1 MNLEAFCRIADRLL
15 FRQLTTHSHQQ
26 GGNIMS
32 QATMNSVINGVDVER
47 LGATVQAIQQTP
59 PLARGRRHAMKSP
72 HIIGFA
78 AAALLACA
86 APSSGTEPTV
96 APAPPKSISDTVPLY
111 TNLGSHHKRIST
123 RVPATQQYFDQGLR
137 LVYGFNHVEAIRS
150 FTRAAE
156 LDSTCAMCYWGI
168 ALAYGPHVNAP
179 MDSASGVAAYAA
191 AQKALALKSHATA
204 PERAY
209 IEAVAQRYAAVPPT
223 DRARL
228 DTLYSRAMERVANT
242 YANDLDAATL
252 YAESLMDLRPWNYWR
267 PDGTP
272 YPGTN
277 EIVHQLRRVLS
288 RNPNHPGACHYY
300 IHAVEAVNPQAAVPC
315 AERLARLMPGEGHM
329 VHMPAHIYIRVG
341 RWNDAVQANQHAI
354 HTDEVFIEGQHPMGV
369 YPLAYYPHNIHFL
382 AFASTMAGRSVQAI
396 EASNTL
402 TSKVNLDAARQVGM
416 LQEMLPYHALT
427 LTTFGKWDDVLAEPL
442 PPADIRFSYAMAY
455 YARGV
460 AHAAKGQW
468 AEAQAA
474 LDTVTAINA
483 ATPEGADGKTALSIA
498 VHALSGEIAT
508 RRGDLDAG
516 TNHFREATKIEDA
529 GLYFEPPK
537 WYYPIRH
544 SLGAALLKAGQNAKA
559 EKVYREDL
567 RRFPENGWSLFGLA
581 QALRA
586 QGKNTEAAAAEAR
599 FRRAWA
605 STDVTLTASRF

>member
-1 MNLEAFCRIADRLL
+1 MRTNVR
-15 FRQLTTHSHQQ
+15 S
-26 GGNIMS
+26 S
-32 QATMNSVINGVDVER
+32 DVETLKTHFKR
-47 LGATVQAIQQTP
+47 MSAL
-59 PLARGRRHAMKSP
+59 
-72 HIIGFA
+72 GFA
-78 AAALLACA
+78 ATVLLFCA
-86 APSSGTEPTV
+86 APSWGTESAV
-96 APAPPKSISDTVPLY
+96 APGPKDLSHTVPLY
-111 TNLGSHHKRIST
+111 TNLGSHHKPIST
-123 RVPATQQYFDQGLR
+123 QVAATQEYFDQGLR
-137 LVYGFNHVEAIRS
+137 FMYGFNHAEAIRS

-156 LDSTCAMCYWGI
+156 LDPTCAMCYWGI
-168 ALAYGPHVNAP
+168 ALAYGPNVNAP

-191 AQKALALKSHATA
+191 AQKAMTLRSHATE

-209 IEAVAQRYAAVPPT
+209 IEAVAQRYEAVPPT

-228 DTLYSRAMERVANT
+228 DTAFSRAMKRVVNT
-242 YANDLDAATL
+242 YPDDLDAATL
-252 YAESLMDLRPWNYWR
+252 YAESLMDLRPWNYWQ

-277 EIVHQLRRVLS
+277 EIVRQLQRVIS

-300 IHAVEAVNPQAAVPC
+300 IHAVEAVNPEAAVPC

-354 HTDEVFIEGQHPMGV
+354 HNDEVFIEGQHPTGV

-382 AFASTMAGRSVQAI
+382 AFASTMAGRSAQAI
-396 EASNTL
+396 EASTTL

-416 LQEMLPYHALT
+416 LQEMLPYRALT
-427 LTTFGKWDDVLAEPL
+427 LTTFGKWDEVLAEPL
-442 PPADIRFSYAMAY
+442 PPADLRFSYAMAH

-460 AHAAKGQW
+460 AQAAKARW

-474 LDTVTAINA
+474 LDTVRRINA

-498 VHALSGEIAT
+498 VSALSGEIAT
-508 RRGDLDAG
+508 RRGDLDTG
-516 TNHFREATKIEDA
+516 INYFREAAKIEDA

-544 SLGAALLKAGQNAKA
+544 SLGAALLKKGQHAEA

-586 QGKNTEAAAAEAR
+586 QGKNTEAAEVESR
-599 FRRAWA
+599 FSRVWS

>member
-1 MNLEAFCRIADRLL
+1 MK
-15 FRQLTTHSHQQ
+15 FRYL
-26 GGNIMS
+26 
-32 QATMNSVINGVDVER
+32 
-47 LGATVQAIQQTP
+47 
-59 PLARGRRHAMKSP
+59 
-72 HIIGFA
+72 IGFA
-78 AAALLACA
+78 ATALLTCA
-86 APSSGTEPTV
+86 APSFGTESTASP
-96 APAPPKSISDTVPLY
+96 APAKNLSDTVPLY

-123 RVPATQQYFDQGLR
+123 RVKATQQYFDQGLR
-137 LVYGFNHVEAIRS
+137 LVYGFNHAEAIRS

-156 LDSTCAMCYWGI
+156 LDPTCAICYWGI

-179 MDSASGVAAYAA
+179 MDSASGIAAYAA
-191 AQKALALKSHATA
+191 AQKALTLKSHATA

-209 IEAVAQRYAAVPPT
+209 IEAVAQRYVAVPPT
-223 DRARL
+223 DRVQL
-228 DTLYSRAMERVANT
+228 DKAYSRAMEQVAKT
-242 YANDLDAATL
+242 YTKDIDAATL
-252 YAESLMDLRPWNYWR
+252 YAESLMDLRPWNYWQ

-277 EIVHQLRRVLS
+277 EIVRQLERVLS
-288 RNPNHPGACHYY
+288 GNPNHPGACHYY

-341 RWNDAVQANQHAI
+341 RWNDAAQANQHAI
-354 HTDEVFIEGQHPMGV
+354 HTDEVFIDGQHPTGV

-382 AFASTMAGRSVQAI
+382 AFAYTMAGRSAQAI
-396 EASNTL
+396 ETSNAL
-402 TSKVNLDAARQVGM
+402 TSKVNLDAARQVGL
-416 LQEMLPYHALT
+416 LQEMLPYRVLT

-442 PPADIRFSYAMAY
+442 PPEDIHFSYAMAY

-474 LDTVTAINA
+474 LDKVTEINA
-483 ATPEGADGKTALSIA
+483 ATPEAAEGKTPLSIA

-508 RRGDLDAG
+508 RRGDLAAG
-516 TNHFREATKIEDA
+516 TNHFREAAKIEDA

-544 SLGAALLKAGQNAKA
+544 SLGAVLLQAGQHAEA

-567 RRFPENGWSLFGLA
+567 KRFPENGWSLFGVA

-586 QGKNTEAAAAEAR
+586 QGKNTEVAEAEAR
-599 FRRAWA
+599 FRRAWTN
-605 STDVTLTASRF
+605 TDVTLTSSRF

>member
-1 MNLEAFCRIADRLL
+1 VKTLKTYFKRISAL
-15 FRQLTTHSHQQ
+15 
-26 GGNIMS
+26 
-32 QATMNSVINGVDVER
+32 
-47 LGATVQAIQQTP
+47 
-59 PLARGRRHAMKSP
+59 
-72 HIIGFA
+72 GFA
-78 AAALLACA
+78 ATVLLFYA
-86 APSSGTEPTV
+86 APSWGTESAV
-96 APAPPKSISDTVPLY
+96 APGTKDLSHTVPLY
-111 TNLGSHHKRIST
+111 TNLGSHHKLIST
-123 RVPATQQYFDQGLR
+123 QVAATQQYFDQGLR
-137 LVYGFNHVEAIRS
+137 FIYGFNHAEAIRS

-156 LDSTCAMCYWGI
+156 LDPTCAMCYWGI
-168 ALAYGPHVNAP
+168 ALAYGPNVNAP

-191 AQKALALKSHATA
+191 AQKAMTLRSHATE

-209 IEAVAQRYAAVPPT
+209 IEAVAQRYEAVPPT
-223 DRARL
+223 NRARL
-228 DTLYSRAMERVANT
+228 DTAFSHAMKRVANT
-242 YANDLDAATL
+242 YPDDLDAATL
-252 YAESLMDLRPWNYWR
+252 YAESLMDLRPWNYWQ

-277 EIVHQLRRVLS
+277 EIVRQLQTVIS

-300 IHAVEAVNPQAAVPC
+300 IHAVEAVNPEAAVPC
-315 AERLARLMPGEGHM
+315 AERLPRLMPGEGHM

-354 HTDEVFIEGQHPMGV
+354 HNDEVFIEGQHPTGV

-382 AFASTMAGRSVQAI
+382 AFASTMAGRSMQAI
-396 EASNTL
+396 EASTAL
-402 TSKVNLDAARQVGM
+402 TSKVNLDAARQIGM
-416 LQEMLPYHALT
+416 LQEMLPYRALT
-427 LTTFGKWDDVLAEPL
+427 LTTFGKWDEVLAEPL
-442 PPADIRFSYAMAY
+442 PPADLGFSYAMAQ

-460 AHAAKGQW
+460 AQAAKGRW

-474 LDTVTAINA
+474 LDTVTEINA

-498 VHALSGEIAT
+498 VSALSGEIAT
-508 RRGDLDAG
+508 RRGDLDTG
-516 TNHFREATKIEDA
+516 IDYFREAARIEDA

-544 SLGAALLKAGQNAKA
+544 SLGAALLRKGQHAEA

-586 QGKNTEAAAAEAR
+586 QGKNTEAAEVESR
-599 FRRAWA
+599 FSRVWS

>member
-1 MNLEAFCRIADRLL
+1 MN
-15 FRQLTTHSHQQ
+15 
-26 GGNIMS
+26 
-32 QATMNSVINGVDVER
+32 AT
-47 LGATVQAIQQTP
+47 
-59 PLARGRRHAMKSP
+59 

-78 AAALLACA
+78 AAVLLASA
-86 APSSGTEPTV
+86 APGSGTEP
-96 APAPPKSISDTVPLY
+96 AAPPAKNSSNAVPLY
-111 TNLGSHHKRIST
+111 TNLGSHQKSIST
-123 RVPATQQYFDQGLR
+123 KVPAAQQYFDQGLR
-137 LVYGFNHVEAIRS
+137 FVYGFNHAEAIRS
-150 FTRAAE
+150 FKHAAE
-156 LDSTCAMCYWGI
+156 LDPTCAMCYWGI

-191 AQKALALKSHATA
+191 LQKALALKSQATA
-204 PERAY
+204 SERAY
-209 IEAVAQRYAAVPPT
+209 LEALAQRYEANPPA

-228 DTLYSRAMERVANT
+228 DTAYSRAMEQVVTT
-242 YANDLDAATL
+242 YPDDLDAATL
-252 YAESLMDLRPWNYWR
+252 YAESLMDLRPWNYWQ

-277 EIVHQLRRVLS
+277 EIVRQLKRVLS

-300 IHAVEAVNPQAAVPC
+300 IHAVEAVNPEAAVPC
-315 AERLARLMPGEGHM
+315 AERLAGLMPGEGHM

-354 HTDEVFIEGQHPMGV
+354 HNDEVFIEGQHPVGV

-382 AFASTMAGRSVQAI
+382 AFASTMAGRSAQAI

-402 TSKVNLDAARQVGM
+402 ASKVNVDAARQVAL

-427 LTTFGKWDDVLAEPL
+427 LTTFGKWDAVLAEPL
-442 PPADIRFSYAMAY
+442 PPADIRFSYAMAH

-468 AEAQAA
+468 PEAQTA
-474 LDTVTAINA
+474 LDAVKAANA

-508 RRGDLDAG
+508 RRGDLDGGA
-516 TNHFREATKIEDA
+516 THFREAAKLEDA

-544 SLGAALLKAGQNAKA
+544 SLGAVLLKAGQPAEA

-567 RRFPENGWSLFGLA
+567 KRFPENGWSLFGLA
-581 QALRA
+581 QALKA
-586 QGKNTEAAAAEAR
+586 QGKDTEAAATEAR

-605 STDVTLTASRF
+605 NTDVTLPASRF

>member
-1 MNLEAFCRIADRLL
+1 
-15 FRQLTTHSHQQ
+15 
-26 GGNIMS
+26 
-32 QATMNSVINGVDVER
+32 
-47 LGATVQAIQQTP
+47 
-59 PLARGRRHAMKSP
+59 MKF
-72 HIIGFA
+72 HHTIGFA
-78 AAALLACA
+78 AAALLACS
-86 APSSGTEPTV
+86 APSSATESTV
-96 APAPPKSISDTVPLY
+96 AAAPQKNSSDTVPLY

-123 RVPATQQYFDQGLR
+123 TISAAQQYFDQGLR
-137 LVYGFNHVEAIRS
+137 LVYGFNHAEAIRS

-156 LDSTCAMCYWGI
+156 LDPACAMCYWGI

-179 MDSASGVAAYAA
+179 MDAASGVAAYAA
-191 AQKALALKSHATA
+191 VQKARSLQTHATA

-209 IEAVAQRYAAVPPT
+209 IEALAQRYEADPPVN
-223 DRARL
+223 RVRL
-228 DTLYSRAMERVANT
+228 DTVYSRAMGQVAKT
-242 YANDLDAATL
+242 YPKDLDAAAL

-277 EIVHQLRRVLS
+277 EIVRQLERVLT

-300 IHAVEAVNPQAAVPC
+300 IHAVEAVNPKAAVPC

-354 HTDEVFIEGQHPMGV
+354 HSDEVFIEGQHPVGV

-382 AFASTMAGRSVQAI
+382 AFASTMAGRSAQAI

-427 LTTFGKWDDVLAEPL
+427 LTTFGKWDEVLAQPL
-442 PPADIRFSYAMAY
+442 PPEDIRFSYAMAS

-460 AHAAKGQW
+460 AYAAKGKW

-474 LDTVTAINA
+474 LDTVTAADA
-483 ATPEGADGKTALSIA
+483 ATPDGAEGKTALSIA
-498 VHALSGEIAT
+498 VHALTGEIAT
-508 RRGDLDAG
+508 RRGDVDEG
-516 TNHFREATKIEDA
+516 ITHFREAARIEDG

-544 SLGAALLKAGQNAKA
+544 SLGAALLKAGRHAEA

-581 QALRA
+581 QALHA
-586 QGKNTEAAAAEAR
+586 QDKENEAVAEEAR

-605 STDVTLTASRF
+605 GTDVTLTASRF

>member
-1 MNLEAFCRIADRLL
+1 MFTIIAQRSKPLHSAF
-15 FRQLTTHSHQQ
+15 
-26 GGNIMS
+26 
-32 QATMNSVINGVDVER
+32 
-47 LGATVQAIQQTP
+47 
-59 PLARGRRHAMKSP
+59 RRHVMTSI

-78 AAALLACA
+78 AAVLLAGA
-86 APSSGTEPTV
+86 ANTLGTESTV
-96 APAPPKSISDTVPLY
+96 APGPSKTIPDTVPLY
-111 TNLGSHHKRIST
+111 TNLGSHHKPIST

-137 LVYGFNHVEAIRS
+137 FVYGFNHAEAIRS
-150 FTRAAE
+150 FTRAVE
-156 LDSTCAMCYWGI
+156 LDPSCAMCYWGI

-191 AQKALALKSHATA
+191 AQKALALKSQTTA

-209 IEAVAQRYAAVPPT
+209 IEAVAQRYEEVPGT

-228 DTLYSRAMERVANT
+228 DTLYSRAMEQLAKT
-242 YANDLDAATL
+242 YPDDLDAATL
-252 YAESLMDLRPWNYWR
+252 YAESLMDLRPWNYWK

-272 YPGTN
+272 YPGTK
-277 EIVHQLRRVLS
+277 EIVRQLERVIS

-300 IHAVEAVNPQAAVPC
+300 IHAVEAVNPKAAVPC

-341 RWNDAVQANQHAI
+341 RWNDAVLANQHAI
-354 HTDEVFIEGQHPMGV
+354 HNDEAFIEGQHPMGV

-382 AFASTMAGRSVQAI
+382 AFASTMAGRSAQALQ
-396 EASNTL
+396 ASNTL
-402 TSKVNLDAARQVGM
+402 TSKVNLDAARQVGL
-416 LQEMLPYHALT
+416 LQEMLPYHVLT
-427 LTTFGKWDDVLAEPL
+427 LTTFGKWDEVLAEPL
-442 PPADIRFSYAMAY
+442 PPADIRFSYAMAN

-460 AHAAKGQW
+460 AYAAKGQW

-498 VHALSGEIAT
+498 VQSLSGEIAT
-508 RRGDLDAG
+508 RRGDFDAG
-516 TNHFREATKIEDA
+516 TTYFREAAKIEDA

-544 SLGAALLKAGQNAKA
+544 SLGAALLKAGQHAEA

-599 FRRAWA
+599 FHQAWA
-605 STDVTLTASRF
+605 NTDVTLTASRF